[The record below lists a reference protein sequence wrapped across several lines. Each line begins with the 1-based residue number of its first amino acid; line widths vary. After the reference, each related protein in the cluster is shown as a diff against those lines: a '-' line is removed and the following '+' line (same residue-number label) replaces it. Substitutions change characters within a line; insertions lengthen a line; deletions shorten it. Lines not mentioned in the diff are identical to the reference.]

1 MSGEFFPNRL
11 ACQVSRP
18 ALSSRDNKPCQ
29 MRRSEYK
36 KTRMDEVFLFLRQV
50 VKASAQTRACLTS
63 PSLISSSWRSPMT
76 KARIPTWPPPI
87 PEIAWDPEAVT
98 TGVQAAA
105 RAAVSRLHDAGLP
118 AFSFRDGRVVEVSP
132 PKSK

>member
-1 MSGEFFPNRL
+1 
-11 ACQVSRP
+11 
-18 ALSSRDNKPCQ
+18 
-29 MRRSEYK
+29 
-36 KTRMDEVFLFLRQV
+36 
-50 VKASAQTRACLTS
+50 
-63 PSLISSSWRSPMT
+63 MT